1 MVFGKWGPV
10 RLSGAVAAAAVLVV
24 AGCSGGSD
32 TPDIDS
38 AVASTAGDVVTP
50 EVSESP
56 TEEEEAL
63 PEQCGELTD
72 PPEEGGVIVFGERAD
87 YKPIFAEYDVGVI
100 FEATFKNTS
109 DLVAI
114 DVEADYRFFID
125 GEEVTGELKRDSIIQ
140 YRPLHIE
147 WLTWNTPGTDRP
159 VVYPRGDDAD
169 APAHWEG
176 AEIELRVDVTV
187 GGWCTP
193 AADVAP

>member
-1 MVFGKWGPV
+1 M
-10 RLSGAVAAAAVLVV
+10 RLSGAAMVAVALVVAV

-32 TPDIDS
+32 TPDGDG
-38 AVASTAGDVVTP
+38 AVASSAGDVVTP
-50 EVSESP
+50 EVSESA

-72 PPEEGGVIVFGERAD
+72 PPEEGGVIVFGERAR
-87 YKPIFAEYDVGVI
+87 YEPEYVKYDSPVV
-100 FEATFKNTS
+100 FKATFKNTS

-125 GEEVTGELKRDSIIQ
+125 GEEVTGELKRDSIQ
-140 YRPLHIE
+140 WRPFHME

-159 VVYPRGDDAD
+159 VEHPRGDDAD